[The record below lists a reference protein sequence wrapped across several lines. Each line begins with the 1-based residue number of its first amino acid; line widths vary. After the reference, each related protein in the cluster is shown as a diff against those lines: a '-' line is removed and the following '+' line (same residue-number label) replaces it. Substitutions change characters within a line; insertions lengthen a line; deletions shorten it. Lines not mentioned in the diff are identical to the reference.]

1 MPTGTVPFDMF
12 REDGF
17 GHHGEDCTF
26 ETLEK
31 EFRIRDRRVGVIGQ
45 MIHDAD
51 LLDDRFGRRE
61 GYGVDAILKGWARR
75 GLADSELLER
85 GIRLIEGLYYS
96 LK

>member
-17 GHHGEDCTF
+17 GHRGEDCTF

-31 EFRIRDRRVGVIGQ
+31 EFRIRDRRVCVIGQ

-51 LLDDRFGRRE
+51 LLDDRFGRKE
-61 GYGVDAILKGWARR
+61 GYGVDAILKGWARH

-85 GIRLIEGLYYS
+85 GIQLIEGLYDS